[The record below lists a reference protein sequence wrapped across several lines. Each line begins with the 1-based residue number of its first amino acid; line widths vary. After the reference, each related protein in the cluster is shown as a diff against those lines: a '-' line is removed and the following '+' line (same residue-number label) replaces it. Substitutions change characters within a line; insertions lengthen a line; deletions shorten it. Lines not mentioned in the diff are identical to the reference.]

1 MSTKTALIAGATGL
15 VGTELVKIL
24 LNNDRYSQIIVLSR
38 KPLSI
43 ESKKLHVVIEDNFD
57 KLEKHASIF
66 NVNDVYCCLG
76 TTLKNAGTKD
86 AFIKID
92 LDYPLQMAEIASK
105 QPNFESYLIV
115 TALGSNSDSAL
126 FYNRVKGELEDKLI
140 ALNLNSLKIFRPSL
154 LLGKREDFRL
164 AEEIAKGISSFL
176 SFFVIGVQIGR
187 LWSIKAEEVAKSML
201 IVAKAEKLGLQTF
214 SPKQMVKMA
223 NR

>member
-15 VGTELVKIL
+15 VGTELVNIL
-24 LNNDRYSQIIVLSR
+24 LNDERYSQVTILSR
-38 KPLSI
+38 KPISI
-43 ESKKLHVVIEDNFD
+43 ENKKLRLVLEENFD
-57 KLEKHASIF
+57 HLEKHTSIF

-76 TTLKNAGTKD
+76 TTRKNAGSKE

-92 LDYPLQMAEIASK
+92 LDYPLQMAEIASR

-115 TALGSNSDSAL
+115 TALGSNAESAL
-126 FYNRVKGELEDKLI
+126 FYNSTKGKLEDKLI
-140 ALNLNSLKIFRPSL
+140 ALNLKSLKIFRPSL
-154 LLGKREDFRL
+154 LLGKRKDFRFT
-164 AEEIAKGISSFL
+164 EEIAKGISSFL

-201 IVAKAEKLGLQTF
+201 IVAKEEKPGLQTF
-214 SPKQMVKMA
+214 SPKQMVKIA